1 MTTQSAGSQSK
12 DKEKEFL
19 GGYIQELQDER
30 IAKEG
35 DRALRGEVSDNI
47 SGKVDRGVLKV

>member
-12 DKEKEFL
+12 DKEKDFL
-19 GGYIQELQDER
+19 GGYIKELQDER

-35 DRALRGEVSDNI
+35 DRALRGEVSENV
-47 SGKVDRGVLKV
+47 SGKVDRGILKV